1 VMAVI
6 LAENMASKRVLEK
19 LGMHF
24 VKNAEPAQGTKLQYY
39 RIDSIHPDLGVS

>member
-1 VMAVI
+1 MAVI

-24 VKNAEPAQGTKLQYY
+24 VKNAELAGGAKVQYY
-39 RIDSIHPDLGVS
+39 RIDSIHPNLGV